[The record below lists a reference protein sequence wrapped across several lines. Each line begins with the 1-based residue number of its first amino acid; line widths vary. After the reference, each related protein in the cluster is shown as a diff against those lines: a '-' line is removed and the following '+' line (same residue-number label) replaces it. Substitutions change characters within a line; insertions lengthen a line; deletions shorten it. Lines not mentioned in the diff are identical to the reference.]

1 MSSHG
6 SLVTVYGPS
15 MAAVWALYV
24 RVDNPACMYRRCASV
39 CTCWCMDFHMS
50 STNDILGEISRFR
63 YSFALWSCWP
73 LTRVGRANNLL
84 NIGTNT
90 KAKVVTVAV
99 PEKPL
104 APGAPSP
111 ASDTISRKRGH
122 PSQASPIAKKLFNE
136 DNSKEKDSTDSA
148 PAVPADA

>member
-50 STNDILGEISRFR
+50 STNDMW
-63 YSFALWSCWP
+63 AL
-73 LTRVGRANNLL
+73 
-84 NIGTNT
+84 